1 MGADEWKWT
10 NALVD
15 AGLMYVSP
23 ELDKRIIAPASI
35 TERLEHDALYAP
47 YFPKEEDIL
56 PILKFSKDDMD
67 ELSIIKTDIFKM
79 VDIKWAQWIIEGNI
93 EAEWDSYLNQLESMG
108 LSRMKEIYQK
118 YYDEYLGK

>member
-1 MGADEWKWT
+1 M
-10 NALVD
+10 
-15 AGLMYVSP
+15 
-23 ELDKRIIAPASI
+23 
-35 TERLEHDALYAP
+35 
-47 YFPKEEDIL
+47 
-56 PILKFSKDDMD
+56 KFSKDDMD